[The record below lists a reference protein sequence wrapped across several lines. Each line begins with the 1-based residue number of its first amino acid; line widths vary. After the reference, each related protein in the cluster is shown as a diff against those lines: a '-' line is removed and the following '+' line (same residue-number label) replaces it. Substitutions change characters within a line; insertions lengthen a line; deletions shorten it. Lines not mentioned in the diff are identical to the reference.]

1 MKLDKFLKILWL
13 INGLALLILFC
24 IAIVVAISEIN
35 FGSDFGPSYISVE
48 KNGKT
53 KTGTELS
60 YEEPISIYRTG
71 NYLMGVGLTQYTG
84 NRGGT
89 YMEDGSYY
97 DNGTHK
103 YNACVNVIFLD
114 KSLKPYKTL
123 LSQKAYIKEFL
134 FPTDHEF
141 YNYKSE
147 PDSTLKNIFYLIAL
161 RDTNEDGELEYNDES
176 DLYSSDLSGNNLR
189 QITKG
194 FEVYNYRIVNNSL
207 LIEYRERK
215 DVAEQKKFALYH
227 LKEDKLEPLTD
238 LDRSLNAIKTLYTP

>member
-24 IAIVVAISEIN
+24 IVIVVAISEMN
-35 FGSDFGPSYISVE
+35 SGSGWGPSYISVE
-48 KNGKT
+48 KNGNA

-60 YEEPISIYRTG
+60 YDEPISIYKTD
-71 NYLMGVGLTQYTG
+71 NYLMGVGLTQYIG
-84 NRGGT
+84 NRGDA
-89 YMEDGSYY
+89 YSEDASYY

-114 KSLKPYKTL
+114 KNLRPYKTL

-141 YNYKSE
+141 YNYNSE
-147 PDSTLKNIFYLIAL
+147 PDTTLKNIFYLISL
-161 RDTNEDGELEYNDES
+161 RDTNEDGELEYHDES

-189 QITKG
+189 QITTDL
-194 FEVYNYRIVNNSL
+194 EVYDYKIINNRL

-215 DVAEQKKFALYH
+215 DVTEQKKFALYH

-238 LDRSLNAIKTLYTP
+238 LDQSLNAIKTLYTP